1 MSTLLPGWPGP
12 VTSGPDFSNGLGAL
26 LRGEAPARPVLFEFY
41 HNGPL
46 YRDIA
51 GERAGESDLA
61 RTVRA
66 FAALGYDH
74 ANLFP
79 QNGFGFP
86 RGEVHKAQSISANE
100 GAVITDR
107 ASFERYPWPQV
118 GTLDWDYLDTAAA
131 ALAPGQVLMASGPCG
146 VLENVIALM
155 GFERMC
161 ELLSDDPELVQDV
174 FDRVGGCLLAYYQR
188 VVGHP
193 AVGFLMSNDDWGFKT
208 QTMLSPKQ
216 MRRFVFPWHERIVA
230 CAHAA
235 GKPAVLHSC
244 GHLAP
249 VMDDV
254 IDGMKYDGK
263 HSYEDGILP
272 VEQAWERWGSRIAI
286 LGGIDLDYLCRTP
299 AATVRARAAAMLA
312 KTGGR
317 GWAAG
322 TGNSVPEWVPREAFF
337 ACLEPSLARRRQD
350 RGLQPASFA
359 LAG

>member
-12 VTSGPDFSNGLGAL
+12 VTSGPDFRSNLGAL

-51 GERAGESDLA
+51 GERAGESDTA

-100 GAVITDR
+100 GSVITDR
-107 ASFERYPWPQV
+107 ASFERYAWPQV
-118 GTLDWDYLDTAAA
+118 GTLDWGYLDTAAA

-161 ELLSDDPELVQDV
+161 ELLSDDPDLVQDV
-174 FDRVGGCLLAYYQR
+174 FDKVGGCLLAYYQR

-216 MRRFVFPWHERIVA
+216 MRRFVFPWHERIVQT
-230 CAHAA
+230 AHAA

-299 AATVRARAAAMLA
+299 AAAVRARAAAMLA

-337 ACLEPSLARRRQD
+337 ACIEPSLARRRSV
-350 RGLQPASFA
+350 AA
-359 LAG
+359 AA